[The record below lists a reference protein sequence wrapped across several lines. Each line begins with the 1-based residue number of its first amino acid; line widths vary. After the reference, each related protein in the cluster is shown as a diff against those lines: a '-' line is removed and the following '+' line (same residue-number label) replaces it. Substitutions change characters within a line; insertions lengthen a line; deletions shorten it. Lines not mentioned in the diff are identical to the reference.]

1 MIKNDHVLQA
11 LFSDKSFSEELGS
24 YWLLTRYVT
33 SFFRRKYAAFTG
45 MALRKRV
52 RSNYDGRSP
61 VSVKYG
67 NVHSFKEGV
76 ILLCQ
81 SIL

>member
-33 SFFRRKYAAFTG
+33 SFSDENRQPSREW
-45 MALRKRV
+45 RCV
-52 RSNYDGRSP
+52 
-61 VSVKYG
+61 
-67 NVHSFKEGV
+67 NV
-76 ILLCQ
+76 
-81 SIL
+81 